1 MPLSPAERIRALIDA
16 ATRQSV
22 AAGRPL
28 DLHTVYVT
36 ALVRCGICR
45 EDATRLVADNDQD
58 PIRSILHFAGD
69 AHNFAILAVEEAL
82 AAAA

>member
-16 ATRQSV
+16 ATRQS
-22 AAGRPL
+22 AATGRSL

-36 ALVRCGICR
+36 ALVRCGICH
-45 EDATRLVADNDQD
+45 EDAARLVADNDQD

>member
-1 MPLSPAERIRALIDA
+1 MTSFAADRIRALIA
-16 ATRQSV
+16 SATHQSA
-22 AAGRPL
+22 AAGREL
-28 DLHTVYVT
+28 DLNAVYVT
-36 ALVRCGICR
+36 VLVRCGICH

-82 AAAA
+82 AAA